1 MTDAQFQALAQ
12 LLRLRTGPAREA
24 ASLHLVQGLTVPDAA
39 RAVGMDYR
47 AATYSV
53 KRVKEGLAL
62 AKAAAG
68 LCNHV

>member
-1 MTDAQFQALAQ
+1 MTEAQFTALAR

-24 ASLHLVQGLTVPDAA
+24 ANLHLVQGLTVPDAA

-53 KRVKEGLAL
+53 KRVKDGLAL
-62 AKAAAG
+62 AKVATG
-68 LCNHV
+68 QS